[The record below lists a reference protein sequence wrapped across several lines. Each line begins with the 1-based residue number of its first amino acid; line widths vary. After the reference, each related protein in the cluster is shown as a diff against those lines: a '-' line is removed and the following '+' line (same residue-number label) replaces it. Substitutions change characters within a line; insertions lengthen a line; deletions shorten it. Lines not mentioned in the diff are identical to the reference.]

1 MAFQQGLS
9 GLRASANAL
18 DVTSNNVANAA
29 TVGFKSSQAHFADV
43 YASRLGAAGGS
54 QVGIGVSVPAI
65 VQNFSAGNVTVTNN
79 PLDIAING
87 AGFFRMSDG
96 GSITYSRA
104 GQFHLDKSGYVV
116 DDGARRLTGYAV
128 DTLTGLPV
136 MSTPVELQLDPSD
149 QPPAATGTAGG
160 SFDGVKAVMNFDS
173 RSTVPNTA
181 WAITPPATGPSTS
194 MYNYSTATSIY
205 DSLGN
210 PHTLTIYA
218 RKAAAANTWDVYTA
232 TDTGAPVAPS
242 TTPTT
247 VFAGPV
253 SVAFNSSGQLTAAP
267 NGVLPLSIA
276 LTNGAA
282 TPLAFNLDFT
292 GSTQF
297 GANFGVNQMLQDG
310 YAPGRLT
317 GTSVSANGT
326 ILGTYTNGQSRIMGQ
341 VALSNFTNP
350 DGLASLGG
358 NQWQETSESGSPLTG
373 TPNSASLGVLQSA
386 AVEESNVDLTAEL
399 VNMIVEQR
407 NYQAN
412 AQTIKT
418 QDQILQTLV
427 NLR

>member
-9 GLRASANAL
+9 GLRAASNAL

-43 YASRLGAAGGS
+43 YASTLGASGGS
-54 QVGIGVSVPAI
+54 QVGIGVSVPA
-65 VQNFSAGNVTVTNN
+65 VAQNFAAGNVTVTNN

-87 AGFFRMSDG
+87 SGFFRMNAS
-96 GSITYSRA
+96 GSVTYSRA
-104 GQFHLDKSGYVV
+104 GQFHLDRSGYIV
-116 DDGARRLTGYAV
+116 DDSARRLTGYAV
-128 DTLTGLPV
+128 DSTTGTPV
-136 MSTPVELQLDPSD
+136 ISTPVDLLLDPSD
-149 QPPAATGTAGG
+149 QPPQATGTVGG
-160 SFDGVKAVMNFDS
+160 DFDGVKAVLNFDS
-173 RSTVPNTA
+173 RSTVPADA
-181 WAITPPATGPSTS
+181 WAVVAPATLPTTR
-194 MYNYSTATSIY
+194 MYNYSTAVSIY

-232 TDTGAPVAPS
+232 TDTGAPVPPATSMVP
-242 TTPTT
+242 
-247 VFAGPV
+247 VIAGPV
-253 SVAFNSSGQLTAAP
+253 SVAFDSSGKLTAAP

-276 LTNGAA
+276 LSNGAA
-282 TPLAFNLDFT
+282 TPLAFDLDFT

-297 GANFGVNQMLQDG
+297 GSNFGVNQLKQDG

-317 GTSVSANGT
+317 GMTVAVDGI
-326 ILGTYTNGQSRIMGQ
+326 ILGSYSNGQSRTMGQ
-341 VALSNFTNP
+341 IALSSFTNP
-350 DGLASLGG
+350 DGLASMGG
-358 NQWQETSESGSPLTG
+358 NQWLETADSGSPLTG

-386 AVEESNVDLTAEL
+386 AVEESNVDLTSEL

-412 AQTIKT
+412 AQSIKT